1 MEVIRKRLSPDE
13 LYNPRITYNSDDDT
27 IYYTPPG
34 GSTPI
39 LAPDFDPRHTGII
52 PLEPSGSLAC
62 DSAATMTAM
71 LKMLVD
77 AMIIQLYD
85 GRDATL
91 LVTGIIALLVA
102 FGWVSLFIAIIT
114 ALVAA
119 ALEAGA
125 EALEAAFTETEW
137 DTLNCIFYCHMT
149 TSGQITSDSL
159 ILVRA
164 DVDSQ
169 IGGIAAVILNY
180 YFDTLGEAGLCNAS
194 TVMGGLVTGDCA
206 ACECQWCYEGDNTVD
221 MVSDGWTLDINLPAS
236 KYWTYT
242 PATIT
247 ISEVHT
253 GWSSSGDSGSG
264 SSAFSLWK
272 DDIYDGDHLITVVS
286 PLNSANPQVWSSMTP
301 VVCGQFVVG
310 VNTPDGTTELTS
322 LLIVGIGARPD
333 WTHGTEC

>member
-1 MEVIRKRLSPDE
+1 MEIVRKRLYAGE
-13 LYNPRITYNSDDDT
+13 LYDPRITYDADDDD

-39 LAPDFDPRHTGII
+39 LAPEFDPRTTGII
-52 PLEPSGSLAC
+52 PLEPSGTLAC

-71 LKMLVD
+71 LKTLVD
-77 AMIIQLYD
+77 AMITQIYD

-102 FGWVSLFIAIIT
+102 FGWVALFVAIIT

-125 EALEAAFTETEW
+125 EALEAAFTTETW
-137 DTLNCIFYCHMT
+137 DALECIFYCHMT
-149 TSGQITSDSL
+149 TSGQITASGL

-164 DVDSQ
+164 EVDSV
-169 IGGIAAVILNY
+169 IGGIAAIILNY
-180 YFDTLGEAGLCNAS
+180 YFDTLGFAGLCNAS
-194 TVMGGLVTGDCA
+194 VVMGGLTSGDCS
-206 ACECQWCYEGDNTVD
+206 ACECQWCYQWDNTAD
-221 MVSDGWTLDINLPAS
+221 MVADGWTLDINLPAS

-242 PATIT
+242 PATLT
-247 ISEVHT
+247 ISEVHA
-253 GWSSSGDSGSG
+253 GWASSGDSASG

-272 DDIYDGDHLITVVS
+272 DNIYTGDYLITVVS
-286 PLNSANPQVWSSMTP
+286 PLNTANPQVWSSETP

-310 VNTPDGTTELTS
+310 VNTPDGTTTLES
-322 LLIVGIGARPD
+322 LLIVGIGVRPD